1 MKIYTFGIT
10 LHRDT
15 LMGYGRTAKGAEEMC
30 HKAYKAI
37 TSTWD
42 EEYAPRDW
50 SKAKECFGIVARE
63 ELEIPCATY
72 DHELIKK
79 EAYE

>member
-1 MKIYTFGIT
+1 MKIYTFGIN

-15 LMGYGRTAKGAEEMC
+15 LMGYGRTTRGAEEMC
-30 HKAYKAI
+30 RKAYNAI

-50 SKAKECFGIVARE
+50 EKAKEHFGVVARE
-63 ELEIPCATY
+63 ELETPCATY